1 MLQVSY
7 ATSAGPSPFLAAGAR
22 LSKPPRRPAPTPFL
36 AKVVPASVAFAC
48 CLLRQRE
55 GRAAKVPC
63 SAVQMQETQHS
74 RAVRQWLK
82 EVVIGLGFC
91 PWASPADIRVVTSMS
106 RTANEVL
113 ADLAEEAEEL
123 WRPGSSN
130 SKTTLVV
137 CPHVKAWTQ
146 DFRHFHAFYTWHLDG
161 GFAMAEPMGVKVVPF
176 HPHFAMARAPP
187 RMGDTI
193 FVPGPDGQNAR
204 ALVVDPDVGK
214 DEAGEFCMA
223 VEFETGEQGLIRHA
237 CMMAKSSEESTDQ
250 DLEDNFTSRAP
261 RPVLHLLRIPDLE
274 RAEKEANQ
282 RKDADSDADSPAVAE
297 DPRREIDE
305 LISPTKDVVSRNA
318 TTTQTLGPLRLAEIL
333 ERCG

>member
-1 MLQVSY
+1 
-7 ATSAGPSPFLAAGAR
+7 
-22 LSKPPRRPAPTPFL
+22 
-36 AKVVPASVAFAC
+36 
-48 CLLRQRE
+48 
-55 GRAAKVPC
+55 
-63 SAVQMQETQHS
+63 
-74 RAVRQWLK
+74 LK

-113 ADLAEEAEEL
+113 ADLAEEAQEL
-123 WRPGSSN
+123 WRPGSSH

-137 CPHVKAWTQ
+137 CPHVKAWAQ

-187 RMGDTI
+187 KMGDTI

-250 DLEDNFTSRAP
+250 DLADNFTSRAP

-274 RAEKEANQ
+274 RAEREANQ
-282 RKDADSDADSPAVAE
+282 RKDADSSDADSLGAE
-297 DPRREIDE
+297 GENPRREIDE

-333 ERCG
+333 EKCG